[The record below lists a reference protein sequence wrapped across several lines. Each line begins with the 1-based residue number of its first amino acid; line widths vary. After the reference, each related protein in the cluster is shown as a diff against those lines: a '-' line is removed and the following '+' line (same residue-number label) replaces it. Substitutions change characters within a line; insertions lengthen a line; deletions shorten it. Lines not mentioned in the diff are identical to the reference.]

1 MYTYL
6 RSCIHIHAWHL
17 CMHACIHTCMYTY
30 LRACVQQREDS
41 CVHAHMH
48 PHTGEGGRSE
58 ASAASTKGGPLS
70 DRPMSHS
77 LFAHHE
83 EQTRGSALNQ
93 SFSYVPGA
101 SLASTRVPLAVKD
114 LTSGLPFSSNTLG
127 AHGTAVAHSTARPAA
142 PQPARTDGAPL
153 RLVASAAGVL
163 ELTVHHVPI
172 L

>member
-1 MYTYL
+1 
-6 RSCIHIHAWHL
+6 
-17 CMHACIHTCMYTY
+17 
-30 LRACVQQREDS
+30 
-41 CVHAHMH
+41 
-48 PHTGEGGRSE
+48 
-58 ASAASTKGGPLS
+58 
-70 DRPMSHS
+70 MSHS

-93 SFSYVPGA
+93 SFSHVPGA

-114 LTSGLPFSSNTLG
+114 LTSGLPFSSNCNSNTLG